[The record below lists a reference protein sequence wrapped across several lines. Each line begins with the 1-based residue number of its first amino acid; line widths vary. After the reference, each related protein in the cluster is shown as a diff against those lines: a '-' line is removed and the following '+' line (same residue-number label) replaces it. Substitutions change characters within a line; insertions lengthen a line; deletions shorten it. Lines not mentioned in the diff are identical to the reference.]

1 LRHTLSRKRVM
12 NDRTPIGPWIR
23 RYLLEHMINDRNLSR
38 NTQASYR
45 DTLKLLLPF
54 LSAEKRLAIDHLA
67 IEDLSSGIVRQFL
80 DHLENRR
87 HCCGATRNL
96 RLAAIHS
103 LAKFI
108 GMQSP
113 EHLAWCAEVR
123 SVPYKKTTQK
133 VVSYLDKREMD
144 ALLKVPNRRTRQ
156 GWRDYALLLFLYN
169 TGARAH
175 EAAGLCVADLTFG
188 GSVAA
193 RILGKGNKER
203 ACPLWPQTVAA
214 LKPLLLGL
222 RSSDP
227 VFRGRRNEPLT
238 RFGIYSVV
246 KVVARRASTVVD
258 SLKEKQISPHTIRH
272 TCAVHLLRGGVDI
285 NTIRAW
291 LGHVSLDT
299 TNIYAEVD
307 IEMKAKAL
315 SHCEID
321 VGPTPKRWRREPDLM
336 AFLKAL

>member
-1 LRHTLSRKRVM
+1 M
-12 NDRTPIGPWIR
+12 NDRAAIGPWIR
-23 RYLLEHMINDRNLSR
+23 RFLLEHMIDDRNLSR

-45 DTLKLLLPF
+45 DTLRLLLPF
-54 LSAEKRLAIDHLA
+54 LSAEKHTAIDHLA
-67 IEDLSSGIVRQFL
+67 VEDLSSGIVRQFL

-87 HCCGATRNL
+87 HCCGTTRNL

-133 VVSYLDKREMD
+133 VVSYLDKQQMH
-144 ALLKVPNRRTRQ
+144 ALLKVPDRRTRQ

-175 EAAGLCVADLTFG
+175 EAARLCVADLTIG
-188 GSVAA
+188 GTAA
-193 RILGKGNKER
+193 VRILGKGNKER
-203 ACPLWPQTVAA
+203 TCPLWPQTVAA
-214 LKPLLLGL
+214 LKPLVLGL

-238 RFGIYSVV
+238 RFGIYSLV

-258 SLKEKQISPHTIRH
+258 SLQEKQLSPHTIRH

-315 SHCEID
+315 SQCEID
-321 VGPTPKRWRREPDLM
+321 AGPTSKRWRREPDLM

>member
-1 LRHTLSRKRVM
+1 MRQAFASSVMCDRGCIMRERTL
-12 NDRTPIGPWIR
+12 IGPWIR
-23 RYLLEHMINDRNLSR
+23 RFLLEHLVADRNLTR

-45 DTLKLLLPF
+45 DTLLLLIPF
-54 LSAEKRLAIDHLA
+54 VSRARKIAIDRLKVD
-67 IEDLSSGIVRQFL
+67 DLSPALLRSFL
-80 DHLENRR
+80 EHLEKERG
-87 HCCGATRNL
+87 CCGATRNL

-144 ALLKVPNRRTRQ
+144 ALLKVPDRRTRQ

-175 EAAGLCVADLTFG
+175 EAARLCVADLTVG
-188 GSVAA
+188 GSAA
-193 RILGKGNKER
+193 VRILGKGNKER
-203 ACPLWPQTVAA
+203 TCPLWPQTVAA
-214 LKPLLLGL
+214 LKPLMLGL

-246 KVVARRASTVVD
+246 KVVARRASTIVD
-258 SLKEKQISPHTIRH
+258 SLKEKQISPH
-272 TCAVHLLRGGVDI
+272 
-285 NTIRAW
+285 
-291 LGHVSLDT
+291 
-299 TNIYAEVD
+299 
-307 IEMKAKAL
+307 
-315 SHCEID
+315 
-321 VGPTPKRWRREPDLM
+321 
-336 AFLKAL
+336 